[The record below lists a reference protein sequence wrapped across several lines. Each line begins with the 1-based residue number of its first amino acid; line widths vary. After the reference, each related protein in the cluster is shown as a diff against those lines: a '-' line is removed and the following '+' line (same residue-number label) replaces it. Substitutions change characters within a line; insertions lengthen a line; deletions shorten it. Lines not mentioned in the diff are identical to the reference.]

1 MADNY
6 HTMGSLLDRTADRYP
21 ERTAVISGDQRIDY
35 RELRNEVDRLAKAF
49 LSLGV
54 QKGDRV
60 ALLMDNRIE
69 FIIVD
74 FALGKIGAVFVPIN
88 IRYRLRELDYLLS
101 HCRPSILIMIDRF
114 SHTNY
119 VEMLLQ
125 LMPSLKNQHNQAS
138 TSTERAFL
146 EHVFCVSAD
155 SHPGMKRYEDLFASA
170 SEVSSGQL
178 TAAQEQ
184 VREDDLAQII
194 YTSGS
199 TASPK
204 GVMLSHL
211 SVCKN
216 GENYSTVIGITP
228 DDKFWVPTPLFFT
241 MGCDNA
247 VMTAISKGACLILQ
261 RHFEPEEALRLIES
275 ERCTI
280 MYGNSTIYLA
290 LLDHPRLKQFDVS
303 TLKSGVAMGTPQS
316 VKRLIEEMDVN
327 RITTG
332 FGMTETSAI
341 CLTTSPDDS
350 TEVRINTNGRP
361 VPDVTVVVKD
371 PVSGALVPEETL
383 GEMRI
388 KGYNIMQGYYNDPE
402 RTTAAFDS
410 EGFFC
415 TGDIAL
421 IRKDGNIV
429 FRGRYKEML
438 KTSGINV
445 SPLEVERFLETCPD
459 VKEAQVVGI
468 PDDQKEEVGAAFIK
482 LVPGSTCKPED
493 IVKYCEG
500 QIASYKVP
508 KYIRFVAEFPLTG
521 TGKVRKNDLRDQ
533 IIGELSREA

>member
-1 MADNY
+1 MTDNY
-6 HTMGSLLDRTADRYP
+6 HTLGSLLDRIADRYP
-21 ERTAVISGDQRIDY
+21 DRTAIIAGDRRINY
-35 RELRNEVDRLAKAF
+35 RELRDEVDSLAKAF
-49 LSLGV
+49 LSFGV
-54 QKGDRV
+54 KKGDRV

-69 FIIVD
+69 FVVID

-88 IRYRLRELDYLLS
+88 IRYRIRELDYLLT
-101 HCRPSILIMIDRF
+101 HCRPSILIMIDSF

-119 VEMLLQ
+119 VEMLSQ
-125 LMPSLKNQHNQAS
+125 LNPNLKDQGNPP
-138 TSTERAFL
+138 TSTQGAFP
-146 EHVFCVSAD
+146 EHIFCVSAEKYA
-155 SHPGMKRYEDLFASA
+155 GIGGYEDLRAGASKI
-170 SEVSSGQL
+170 SSGQL
-178 TAAQEQ
+178 KAAQEQ
-184 VREDDLAQII
+184 VRENDVAQII

-247 VMTAISKGACLILQ
+247 VMTAISKGACLVLQ
-261 RHFEPEEALRLIES
+261 RYFEPEEALRLIEN

-290 LLDHPRLKQFDVS
+290 LLDHPRLKRFDVS
-303 TLKSGVAMGTPQS
+303 SLKSGVAMGTPQS

-341 CLTTSPDDS
+341 CLTTTPDDPV
-350 TEVRINTNGRP
+350 EVRINTNGRP

-371 PVSGALVPEETL
+371 AVTGELVPEETL

-388 KGYNIMQGYYNDPE
+388 KGYNIMRGYYNDPE
-402 RTTAAFDS
+402 KTATAFDS

-429 FRGRYKEML
+429 FKGRYKEML

-445 SPLEVERFLETCPD
+445 SPLEVERFLETHPD

-468 PDDQKEEVGAAFIK
+468 PDEQKDEVGAAFIK
-482 LVPGSTCKPED
+482 LVPGATCKPEE
-493 IVKYCEG
+493 ILKYCEG

-521 TGKVRKNDLRDQ
+521 TGKVRKKDLRDR
-533 IIGELSREA
+533 ILSELSREE